1 MIRTLTL
8 TSKSGTNEVPL
19 VMIHGFGAG
28 LLQFYKNLD
37 HLHSARSVHA
47 LDLPGFG
54 RSTRQPFPRH
64 SDNAEQ
70 KFVDYLEVW
79 RKAMRLERFVLLG
92 HSFGAYIA
100 CAYTLQYPE
109 RVRHLILVDPW
120 GFAQPPNEQEVK
132 DKFKQT
138 SWFWRAVAKLK
149 PFTVVRAAGPWGED
163 HVCMLWGLGVSAPPS
178 HSLCVCCGA
187 LG

>member
-1 MIRTLTL
+1 
-8 TSKSGTNEVPL
+8 
-19 VMIHGFGAG
+19 
-28 LLQFYKNLD
+28 
-37 HLHSARSVHA
+37 
-47 LDLPGFG
+47 
-54 RSTRQPFPRH
+54 
-64 SDNAEQ
+64 
-70 KFVDYLEVW
+70 
-79 RKAMRLERFVLLG
+79 MRLERFVLLG

-120 GFAQPPNEQEVK
+120 GFAQPPNEQEVR

-138 SWFWRAVAKLK
+138 SWFWRAVGKLK